1 MNDEVLDHVKDRN
14 VWMRVL
20 FMLLYAAVYYVAV
33 IVLSA
38 VIIAQFLFVVVTGRK
53 NGRLLGLGAQLS
65 AFIYQIITYLTYNT
79 DERPYPFRD
88 WPEAQ
93 MLRAAAAK
101 AAASASQAAAQ
112 PEQTAKPEPAAK
124 PAPTAKPKRAPARKK
139 PAAKKAEP
147 EQSGTETEKS

>member
-38 VIIAQFLFVVVTGRK
+38 VIIAQFLFVVVTARK
-53 NGRLLGLGAQLS
+53 NERLLGLGAQLS

-93 MLRAAAAK
+93 MLRPAAAK
-101 AAASASQAAAQ
+101 VAASSSQAAAQ
-112 PEQTAKPEPAAK
+112 PEQTAKPEPA
-124 PAPTAKPKRAPARKK
+124 PAAKPKRAPARRK
-139 PAAKKAEP
+139 PAARATSNKTKSE
-147 EQSGTETEKS
+147 EQKPKDE